1 MRRKEW
7 MARIQYSLSQSLSL
21 SLIKKG
27 YTGFVSSK
35 LAKRKGKT
43 NASDNEQA
51 IMGQLRPP
59 FYFSTQDF

>member
-21 SLIKKG
+21 SLINKG

-43 NASDNEQA
+43 NTSDNEQA